1 MFEFAGARASVL
13 EGAARSPAFK
23 RVLLGER
30 GAELSFTRVGFTQ
43 SFFSDRPIEL
53 VSDGEL
59 KATAFRYETGVAGLR
74 VQNSRSSMVVLPYMG
89 MQVWFVTF
97 DGRNVTQKSMF
108 DMPLATTKFGDNYG
122 AFLYHCGLNNVNGP
136 EEGEDPYPMHDVL
149 PFAVYENT
157 YTGVGV
163 DEEGRYLAVG
173 GTYVFRNSQ
182 ELYWAYAPEL
192 RLYEGK
198 TMVEMKATVHNRRT
212 HPLEYLW
219 LCHMNW
225 LGVDGGRFYYSAPQD
240 PDHVLVAPTE
250 LGNDSPRAVAIRE
263 WGRKLASDPTLA
275 DVLDSSSQVYDPE
288 MCINY
293 RYETDEDGWAHSL
306 MELPEGGSYYVA
318 WDATKA
324 PYALR
329 WLCRTGDEDGVGIAV
344 PSTGT
349 NRGSSYQREH
359 GHFNTLEPGESDVLR
374 WRFGLLDERETSD
387 AKACIDAI
395 LGR

>member
-89 MQVWFVTF
+89 MQVWSVSF
-97 DGRNVTQKSMF
+97 DGRDVTQKSMF

-136 EEGEDPYPMHDVL
+136 EEGEDPYLMHDVL

-182 ELYWAYAPEL
+182 ELHWAYAPEL

-198 TMVEMKATVHNRRT
+198 TMVEMRATVHNRRT

-225 LGVDGGRFYYSAPQD
+225 LGMDGGRFYYSAPQD

-306 MELPEGGSYYVA
+306 MELPGGGSYYVA

-349 NRGSSYQREH
+349 NRGSAYQREH
-359 GHFNTLEPGESDVLR
+359 GHFNTLGPGESDVLR
-374 WRFGLLDERETSD
+374 WRFGLLDERETND

>member
-1 MFEFAGARASVL
+1 
-13 EGAARSPAFK
+13 
-23 RVLLGER
+23 
-30 GAELSFTRVGFTQ
+30 
-43 SFFSDRPIEL
+43 
-53 VSDGEL
+53 
-59 KATAFRYETGVAGLR
+59 
-74 VQNSRSSMVVLPYMG
+74 
-89 MQVWFVTF
+89 
-97 DGRNVTQKSMF
+97 
-108 DMPLATTKFGDNYG
+108 
-122 AFLYHCGLNNVNGP
+122 
-136 EEGEDPYPMHDVL
+136 
-149 PFAVYENT
+149 
-157 YTGVGV
+157 
-163 DEEGRYLAVG
+163 
-173 GTYVFRNSQ
+173 
-182 ELYWAYAPEL
+182 
-192 RLYEGK
+192 
-198 TMVEMKATVHNRRT
+198 MVEMRATVHNRRT

-306 MELPEGGSYYVA
+306 MELPGGGSYYVA

-349 NRGSSYQREH
+349 NRGSAYQREH
-359 GHFNTLEPGESDVLR
+359 GHFNTLGPGESDVLR
-374 WRFGLLDERETSD
+374 WRFGLLDERETND

>member
-1 MFEFAGARASVL
+1 VFEFAGARASVL

-89 MQVWFVTF
+89 MQVWSVSF
-97 DGRNVTQKSMF
+97 DGRDVTQKSMF

-136 EEGEDPYPMHDVL
+136 EEGEDPYLMHDVL

-182 ELYWAYAPEL
+182 ELHWAYAPEL

-198 TMVEMKATVHNRRT
+198 TMVEMRATVHNRRT

-225 LGVDGGRFYYSAPQD
+225 LGMDGGRFYYSAPQD

-306 MELPEGGSYYVA
+306 MELPGGGSYYVA

-349 NRGSSYQREH
+349 NRGSAYQREH
-359 GHFNTLEPGESDVLR
+359 GHFNTLGPGESDVLR
-374 WRFGLLDERETSD
+374 WRFGLLDERETND

>member
-1 MFEFAGARASVL
+1 M
-13 EGAARSPAFK
+13 P
-23 RVLLGER
+23 
-30 GAELSFTRVGFTQ
+30 FTRVGFRQ
-43 SFFSDRPIEL
+43 SFFSERPIEL

-59 KATAFRYETGVAGLR
+59 RATAFLYETGVAGLR

-89 MQVWFVTF
+89 MQVWSVSF
-97 DGRNVTQKSMF
+97 DGRDVTQKSMF

-182 ELYWAYAPEL
+182 ELHWAYAPEL

-198 TMVEMKATVHNRRT
+198 AMVEMRATVHNRRT

-250 LGNDSPRAVAIRE
+250 LGNDSPRAVAVRE
-263 WGRKLASDPTLA
+263 WGRKLASDPTLTRRCA
-275 DVLDSSSQVYDPE
+275 STIGTRPTR
-288 MCINY
+288 M
-293 RYETDEDGWAHSL
+293 
-306 MELPEGGSYYVA
+306 GGLTRSWNFPVG
-318 WDATKA
+318 A
-324 PYALR
+324 PTTWR
-329 WLCRTGDEDGVGIAV
+329 
-344 PSTGT
+344 GT
-349 NRGSSYQREH
+349 PRR
-359 GHFNTLEPGESDVLR
+359 PR
-374 WRFGLLDERETSD
+374 MP
-387 AKACIDAI
+387 
-395 LGR
+395 